1 MYDDELMML
10 PRVQITRMIKESFVD
25 INDVFDVVVVV
36 VVVVDDNRRYLGSG
50 TR

>member
-36 VVVVDDNRRYLGSG
+36 VVDDNRRYLGSG

>member
-36 VVVVDDNRRYLGSG
+36 DDNRRYLGSG